1 MSASFATRLMRFALV
16 IFGAAALTACGVN
29 TVPTKEEAAKAS
41 WADVQNAYQRR
52 ADLIPNLVAS
62 VRGAAQ
68 SETTILTNVTEARA
82 RATSI
87 NVTTNDLSNPAEFKK
102 FQDAQNQ
109 LTQALGQLRTVVE
122 NYPTLQ
128 SQARFADL
136 MTALEG
142 SENRINT
149 ARDRYNDAVR
159 DYNTAIRTFPAVMAA
174 KIIYGAKP
182 MVPFE
187 ASAAAQSAP
196 TVDLNNIGAAPGA
209 SAAPAAAP
217 AANDNATPAATS
229 TAAAGR

>member
-1 MSASFATRLMRFALV
+1 MTRFAAIRAV
-16 IFGAAALTACGVN
+16 VAIAAAAALSACGIN
-29 TVPTKEEAAKAS
+29 TVPTKEEAAKAA
-41 WADVQNAYQRR
+41 WADVQSAYQRR
-52 ADLIPNLVAS
+52 ADLVPNLVAS

-87 NVTTNDLSNPAEFKK
+87 NITTDDLSNPEEFRR

-122 NYPTLQ
+122 NYPQLQ

-142 SENRINT
+142 SENRIDT
-149 ARDRYNDAVR
+149 ARTRYNDAVR
-159 DYNTAIRTFPAVMAA
+159 DYNTEIRTFPSAIGA
-174 KIIYGAKP
+174 KIIHGAKP

-187 ASAAAQSAP
+187 AAAGADVAP
-196 TVDLNNIGAAPGA
+196 TVDFGNMGAQPNAAPMP
-209 SAAPAAAP
+209 APAP
-217 AANDNATPAATS
+217 AVNDNASPAPAR
-229 TAAAGR
+229 TAAAQ

>member
-1 MSASFATRLMRFALV
+1 MSVMTSIRVAIVAL
-16 IFGAAALTACGVN
+16 AALSLAACGIN
-29 TVPTKEEAAKAS
+29 SVPASQETAKAK
-41 WADVQNAYQRR
+41 WADVQSAYQRR

-87 NVTTNDLSNPAEFKK
+87 NITTDDLSNPAEFQK

-149 ARDRYNDAVR
+149 ARDRYNEAVR
-159 DYNTAIRTFPAVMAA
+159 AYNTEIRTFPSIIGA

-187 ASAAAQSAP
+187 ATAAAQTAP
-196 TVDLNNIGAAPGA
+196 SVDLDNIGG
-209 SAAPAAAP
+209 AP
-217 AANDNATPAATS
+217 AANPANDNAPAADEPA
-229 TAAAGR
+229 TAAAN